1 MTTSK
6 FFVST
11 LIAAAA
17 MTATAYATDYEY
29 SESSSSGTTLNDNVP
44 NSAEHTITFC
54 GASGYLPGY
63 SNGTFSSNIIL
74 TDTASG
80 DAAITINNGTSTFG
94 KTQTFSGSISG
105 SGTFSLAETGQTKAT
120 TYIFTGDVT
129 AFTGNINAGI
139 QVAGTTNNTG
149 GGIQFGNGVAYSTA
163 ATVTDGV
170 ISNISGTGTITA
182 GNKLTYNYA
191 ASESYTTLSIGN
203 SSISAGT
210 LTFQGGASYSVS
222 SAVTAGTLTLSAGS
236 LTLNGDTTVS
246 SALSVASGTTLT
258 NTGTLDLS
266 GATVSLSSAITN
278 TGTVT
283 ATKETVF
290 FLANLEG
297 VRTDNQTA
305 FTLVNG
311 GTTTWDSDM
320 GVDNVNLAGTGIA
333 GRGAVGD
340 FAENGVVTVTHG
352 SAGNLVWAG
361 TSSSN
366 TWNYSADNSN
376 WTIEGDGATTFM
388 NKDNVTFASPEEGVD
403 TSVALSEN
411 IEVGTMKV
419 SGDYTFSGK
428 GYTLAGTTLTVDS
441 GKTLTLAND
450 TGPLLRF
457 DDIQLSGTIDYR
469 VNNAADSDSWSKLTF
484 SAENANLY
492 IYDNTAKGL
501 SIDTVQ
507 VDAQSGITTTW
518 GGTVNIGVLDGASD
532 FSITNGDNNGAGE
545 NMKVNIADAS
555 EYTGEL
561 TLSSTKQTL
570 VATVDARLGGK
581 IVANTGST
589 VWLAMN
595 AEGEEATFDAS
606 KVDTTGGGTL
616 AGVAVSAGTLN
627 VSSNIEAAQVSGG
640 TLNVSESEI
649 TSMNISGGTTNF
661 SSSTVATAISQ
672 TTGEATI
679 LGTVSGNARLSLS
692 QTGTLNI
699 GDGIIDTNVSV
710 GRLYT
715 SDSGASGTN
724 TLNVNGTLSVT
735 GSANLDAN
743 NYQNL
748 SVLLGHWKGTS
759 ITNVSGVF
767 NAIDAVTYFAYTSG
781 QTAKMEVLSGGVVNT
796 LGLSGAGW
804 GGTSEFVL
812 NTSGRVNI
820 GSSGISQM
828 DSVTLNGGIVGAYA
842 DWTSNQAMIVGGEVS
857 VDTGHYDVATKT
869 TTDVGH
875 SITLSGVLSGS
886 GKLIKTGAG
895 TLVLNG
901 SSSSFA
907 GSYDIVAGV
916 VDASAESA
924 KLFRPDSAGWYSKA
938 DAVTVREGAELK
950 VYSLAYDSTFGAL
963 SHYASNRVLDGGKIT
978 ITRSGTGDDPEQG
991 FKVTAKGGTLEV
1003 SHADAALVFSCDSQG
1018 NSNVISLGGKLSI
1031 GGAGDIEVRTDS
1043 PQKAI
1048 TGVGSLVKVGSGT
1061 LKLSTGNDYSGGTTI
1076 SAGTLV
1082 AANASALGAGAVT
1095 VEKDAT
1101 LTFATTVSGVTGG
1114 VEINEGATFAIDLT
1128 GFTQTVSEGDEIG
1141 FTILTNTALT
1151 FNGTGANTLSSGD
1164 IESYFD
1170 VEGSTLGAYSEW
1182 AREWSY
1188 ENNTLSLTMTIPE
1201 PSAFGLLA
1209 GVGALALVVS
1219 RRKRRK

>member
-1 MTTSK
+1 MKNTK

-17 MTATAYATDYEY
+17 MTSLSYAGEY
-29 SESSSSGTTLNDNVP
+29 NVTGAVTNSTEVAEGVSISSLTNAD
-44 NSAEHTITFC
+44 TITFD
-54 GASGYLPGY
+54 GATGYLPGW
-63 SNGTFSSNIIL
+63 NGGSFAANIVLVSDGFTWNDGSSTSDTTITF
-74 TDTASG
+74 T
-80 DAAITINNGTSTFG
+80 
-94 KTQTFSGSISG
+94 GSLSG
-105 SGTFSLAETGQTKAT
+105 SGTFQKKTKDNDKRQCFVFA
-120 TYIFTGDVT
+120 GDVSGFSGDFVR
-129 AFTGNINAGI
+129 AESE
-139 QVAGTTNNTG
+139 GTTTG
-149 GGIQFGNGVAYSTA
+149 TLTFGNGGQA
-163 ATVTDGV
+163 VTGNYDNGDAKSV
-170 ISNISGTGTITA
+170 SGTGTISWA
-182 GNKLTYNYA
+182 GKEVFFNYNN
-191 ASESYTTLSIGN
+191 TNPVVVGN
-203 SSISAGT
+203 SSITAGT

-236 LTLNGDTTVS
+236 LTLNGNTTVS

-258 NTGTLDLS
+258 NAGTLNLT

-283 ATKETVF
+283 ATKGTVF

-320 GVDNVNLAGTGIA
+320 GVGNVNLVGTGIA
-333 GRGAVGD
+333 GRGAVVD
-340 FAENGVVTVTHG
+340 FAESGVVTVTHG

-376 WTIEGDGATTFM
+376 WTIEGDVSTTFM
-388 NKDNVTFASPEEGVD
+388 TKDNVTFASPEEGVG

-441 GKTLTLAND
+441 GKTLTLENN

-457 DDIQLSGTIDYR
+457 NDIQLSGTIDYR

-518 GGTVNIGVLDGASD
+518 GGTVNIGVLVGASN

-561 TLSSTKQTL
+561 TLSSPKQSL
-570 VATVDARLGGK
+570 VATVDVRLGGK

-589 VWLAMN
+589 VLLAMN

-661 SSSTVATAISQ
+661 SSSTVASAISQ
-672 TTGEATI
+672 TTGVATI

-748 SVLLGHWKGTS
+748 SVLLGHWNGTS

-828 DSVTLNGGIVGAYA
+828 DSVTLKGGIVGAYA
-842 DWTSNQAMIVGGEVS
+842 DWTSNQAMIVEGEVS

-895 TLVLNG
+895 TLTL
-901 SSSSFA
+901 S
-907 GSYDIVAGV
+907 
-916 VDASAESA
+916 
-924 KLFRPDSAGWYSKA
+924 
-938 DAVTVREGAELK
+938 GAN
-950 VYSLAYDSTFGAL
+950 T
-963 SHYASNRVLDGGKIT
+963 
-978 ITRSGTGDDPEQG
+978 
-991 FKVTAKGGTLEV
+991 
-1003 SHADAALVFSCDSQG
+1003 
-1018 NSNVISLGGKLSI
+1018 
-1031 GGAGDIEVRTDS
+1031 
-1043 PQKAI
+1043 
-1048 TGVGSLVKVGSGT
+1048 
-1061 LKLSTGNDYSGGTTI
+1061 YSGGTTI
-1076 SAGTLV
+1076 ESGTLV
-1082 AANASALGAGAVT
+1082 AAHQNALGGGNVILSGGSLQVACAVT
-1095 VEKDAT
+1095 AGVLQLNSSDISLDLDGELSLTQMTIGSTAPTSVSIDFGTSGKITATQNLDFGTSVETFEFT
-1101 LTFATTVSGVTGG
+1101 LTLTDGQLNELNNGADVTR
-1114 VEINEGATFAIDLT
+1114 EILLGQGDYGIWNFGDRGTKTISITNWDNSNENYVGLITDT
-1128 GFTQTVSEGDEIG
+1128 
-1141 FTILTNTALT
+1141 
-1151 FNGTGANTLSSGD
+1151 
-1164 IESYFD
+1164 
-1170 VEGSTLGAYSEW
+1170 STLGAGEW
-1182 AREWSY
+1182 GFIYKDSNSQDSVSIYIAG
-1188 ENNTLSLTMTIPE
+1188 IPE
-1201 PSAFGLLA
+1201 PAAFGLLA
-1209 GVGALALVVS
+1209 GVGALALCVS
-1219 RRKRRK
+1219 RRRRVKKA